1 MRSSRR
7 GGGGRRG
14 DAARGAAWGLGLLAL
29 SGCVSLHAPVPMTA
43 RADSLGAVP
52 ARCLIVLLPGLGDEG
67 RTFFDQGFVARLR
80 QAGLSADLIAA
91 DATLGYYESG
101 SFVTRLDADLLGPAR
116 RRGYAR
122 TLLVGASMGG
132 FGSLFYASQHPEEVD
147 GVLALAPW
155 LGDEPVLSQI
165 RAAGGLARWPPPAP
179 APFDARNYQPQLW
192 GWLKGVALEGRPGP
206 EIWLGFGQGDRLRSA
221 DELLAAALPAGRVLS
236 APGGHQWSTWRELLG
251 EFLER
256 SELAA
261 ECRPGGGA
269 G

>member
-1 MRSSRR
+1 MTPSRW
-7 GGGGRRG
+7 GGDRRRRW
-14 DAARGAAWGLGLLAL
+14 AAAAGALSLGLLGL
-29 SGCVSLHAPVPMTA
+29 PGCVSLRAPVPMTA
-43 RADSLGAVP
+43 RTDSLGAGP

-67 RTFFDQGFVARLR
+67 RTFFDEGFVSELR
-80 QAGLSADLIAA
+80 RAGLSADVIAA
-91 DATLGYYESG
+91 DATLGYYEAG
-101 SFVTRLDADLLGPAR
+101 SFITRLDVDLLSPAM
-116 RRGYAR
+116 RRGYSR

-132 FGSLFYASQHPEEVD
+132 FGSLFYASQRPEEVD

-155 LGDEPVLSQI
+155 LGDDSVLSQI
-165 RAAGGLARWPPPAP
+165 RAAGGLSRWPAPPP
-179 APFDARNYQPQLW
+179 APFDAHNYQPQLW

-206 EIWLGFGQGDRLRSA
+206 RIWLGFGENDRLRSA

-236 APGGHQWSTWRELLG
+236 APGGHQWGTWRELLG